1 MLLVLSST
9 ADNERGPRYCEQVF
23 ANLSRYPFTL
33 LVAPIDGAASL
44 AIECKAKHQHAIARE
59 LKAAYPDLRLRKK
72 PSRLK
77 RRVKTRSL
85 KLRLFRSHFQLR
97 TYEEFWNESDRTL
110 TDPAASLLTAVA
122 PQDDM
127 ACVIELRCKP
137 ARFHSRWWFRRT
149 CQRKASEKGNHQLY
163 RCQLRLLV
171 SAADRKTRFARE
183 RLNEM
188 CEIFGQFV
196 SGTPTTFY
204 AWPFGRFWLNETELA
219 TLWHPTTSSVRARTM
234 QTNDSRD
241 LEAPLSIGNSSEE
254 GTAILGKL
262 SAQPGQPKFGIKPS
276 DRRRMM
282 SVFGKTGMGKSTLLH
297 QMIVSDMKTGR
308 GVGVVCPHGD
318 LADAVLESVPRS
330 RTGDV
335 VLLDA
340 TDRDFPPAYEPLHG
354 GGRVDASLTASGVVS
369 AFKKLYGYSW
379 GPRLEHI
386 LRYTVLAL
394 LEVDGTSLVSLTRML
409 SDSRYRESIAHQVQD
424 PLVRSFWLE
433 EFANKPS
440 RWQEEAIAPIQNK
453 AGAFLASPILRSIVG
468 QVPSKIDLRE
478 VMDNGKILIV
488 NLSKGSIGEDASTL
502 LGALLVTGIQ
512 QAAMSRSDID
522 EDKRRDFYLYVDE
535 FGSFQT
541 DAFSTAFSELRKYR
555 LNLVTANQFI
565 AQLEPTIRDSLLG
578 NVGSI
583 LCFQL
588 GIEDAELM
596 AQQMGGD
603 LKPLDLISLP
613 KYRAYARLLVDGMPS
628 KPFSMETIPP
638 KKNRRDSRS
647 DKTRRA
653 SRRRYARPIA
663 DVQQQVARQLSAL

>member
-1 MLLVLSST
+1 
-9 ADNERGPRYCEQVF
+9 
-23 ANLSRYPFTL
+23 
-33 LVAPIDGAASL
+33 
-44 AIECKAKHQHAIARE
+44 
-59 LKAAYPDLRLRKK
+59 
-72 PSRLK
+72 
-77 RRVKTRSL
+77 
-85 KLRLFRSHFQLR
+85 
-97 TYEEFWNESDRTL
+97 
-110 TDPAASLLTAVA
+110 
-122 PQDDM
+122 
-127 ACVIELRCKP
+127 
-137 ARFHSRWWFRRT
+137 
-149 CQRKASEKGNHQLY
+149 
-163 RCQLRLLV
+163 
-171 SAADRKTRFARE
+171 
-183 RLNEM
+183 
-188 CEIFGQFV
+188 
-196 SGTPTTFY
+196 
-204 AWPFGRFWLNETELA
+204 
-219 TLWHPTTSSVRARTM
+219 
-234 QTNDSRD
+234 
-241 LEAPLSIGNSSEE
+241 
-254 GTAILGKL
+254 
-262 SAQPGQPKFGIKPS
+262 
-276 DRRRMM
+276 
-282 SVFGKTGMGKSTLLH
+282 
-297 QMIVSDMKTGR
+297 MIVSDMKTGR